1 MDKAEGLKIVQDA
14 VSAIEAAI
22 KQKEGQFNVQM
33 EVTIDKK
40 AKNCSIIR
48 VYYFIDNKLC
58 LCVHG
63 LFIVYDIES

>member
-33 EVTIDKK
+33 EVTIVIKQK
-40 AKNCSIIR
+40 
-48 VYYFIDNKLC
+48 
-58 LCVHG
+58 
-63 LFIVYDIES
+63 IVVL